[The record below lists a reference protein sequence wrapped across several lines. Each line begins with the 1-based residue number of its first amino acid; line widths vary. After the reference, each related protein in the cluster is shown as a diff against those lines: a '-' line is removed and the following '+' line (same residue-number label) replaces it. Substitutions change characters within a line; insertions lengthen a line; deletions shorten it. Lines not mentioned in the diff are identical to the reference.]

1 MKSTRFQTKKF
12 DSLFVTAVIAVVVAA
27 IVASTLFSGNSYI
40 PDKPLPDKS
49 DNNITKLVISELMS
63 NNGGIYV
70 NSSNEACDYLEL
82 YNGTEKKINLAGYG
96 LSDKQ
101 DTVK

>member
-12 DSLFVTAVIAVVVAA
+12 DSLFVIAVIAVVVAA